1 MNASDTLNNLLNT
14 VLQAIPTIVVFLLIL
29 LVGYVVARVLRTIT
43 ARLLSRVGLD
53 RTLHNNE
60 YGQYAERVS
69 PGSSP
74 SRLIGTVVF
83 FFVLLGALSVAIS
96 YTGNPGLTS
105 LLEGV
110 YGYLPKI
117 VAAILIF
124 VIAAAASAALG
135 GLVQRTMGDT
145 PTGSIVKTVVPG
157 LIMVIAGFMILDQL
171 EIAPE
176 IVPIAFQALLYGL
189 AGALALAFGLG
200 GRDVAS
206 RMINDAYEKGQE
218 KRSEVRR
225 DYELGKDRGQ
235 QDAEQAKQRAQ
246 REHAARGG
254 SPGGG
259 QEQTQRGGIE
269 QPAPGRGRLQED
281 PTRQASR
288 GGEGGQGQPP
298 AGGRR

>member
-1 MNASDTLNNLLNT
+1 MNVTDTLNNLLNT

-29 LVGYVVARVLRTIT
+29 LIGYIVARVLRTIT
-43 ARLLSRVGLD
+43 ARLLTRAGLD

-74 SRLIGTVVF
+74 SKLIATIVF

-105 LLEGV
+105 LLEGI
-110 YGYLPKI
+110 YSYLPK
-117 VAAILIF
+117 VVGAILIF
-124 VIAAAASAALG
+124 VIAAAVSGALG
-135 GLVQRTMGDT
+135 GLVHRTMGDT
-145 PTGSIVKTVVPG
+145 PTGSIVKAVVPG
-157 LIMVIAGFMILDQL
+157 MIMVIAAFMILDQL

-206 RMINDAYEKGQE
+206 KMVNEAYQKGQE
-218 KRSEVRR
+218 KRDQVRR
-225 DYELGKDRGQ
+225 DYELSKERGQ
-235 QDAEQAKQRAQ
+235 QDTERAKQRAQ

-254 SPGGG
+254 SEAGGVEQPPAGGGRLQEEPTRQAPPGGG
-259 QEQTQRGGIE
+259 QT
-269 QPAPGRGRLQED
+269 P
-281 PTRQASR
+281 
-288 GGEGGQGQPP
+288 PP